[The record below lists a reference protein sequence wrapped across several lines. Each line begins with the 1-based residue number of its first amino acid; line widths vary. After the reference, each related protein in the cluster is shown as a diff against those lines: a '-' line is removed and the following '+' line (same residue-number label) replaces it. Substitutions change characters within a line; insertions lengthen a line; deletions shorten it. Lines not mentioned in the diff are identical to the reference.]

1 MLTVSI
7 YYHQVHCP
15 DTELRTMCA
24 AAALSPT
31 ALSTARHLNPR
42 TFDSVFPHC
51 MESVRRLS
59 VGPVLIYKAFVSQH
73 AEGTPEC

>member
-1 MLTVSI
+1 M
-7 YYHQVHCP
+7 HCP
-15 DTELRTMCA
+15 EIELRTLCA

-31 ALSTARHLNPR
+31 ALGTARHLKPR
-42 TFDSVFPHC
+42 TFDSEFPHC
-51 MESVRRLS
+51 LKSVRRLCWAVI